1 MLALVLS
8 SIALTGTAGSAP
20 PPATGSAP
28 TRLVPQA
35 VRLDDGRRF
44 SLELPEGYTI
54 SPAAQGLKRVR
65 FFARSPDGRVFVT
78 DMHDLS
84 DNRRGAVHILDGWD
98 AQANRFTRISQYL
111 TGLRNPNS
119 IAFHVDDQGRQWL
132 YLALTDRLVRYRYRD
147 GDMAPRSEP
156 EVLATFPDYGLS
168 YKYGGWH
175 LTRSI
180 AFAGNG
186 KLYVSVGSSCNACIE
201 KESVRASIL
210 EMNPDGSGQRVFA
223 RGMRNAVGLAV
234 VDDRLMATNQGAD
247 HLGRDRPDE
256 ALYRVEDGADYG
268 WPHCFPSGRR
278 VLADPKFPRRR
289 GCAGVPRAF
298 ATFPAHASALG
309 LAYFAVPPERTD
321 TPPGTDSHPGSEI
334 DAPRHRHLAGSYLV
348 ALHGS
353 TNRRIGHGYRLVR
366 VGGDGRPLGD
376 FIRGFQQAAGVVG
389 RPCGILAFGSD
400 AFLLSDDHRG
410 VVYYVRPTQPPALP
424 QSAPIPSTPT
434 PSTPSASTRPTP
446 PPHHAA
452 TP

>member
-1 MLALVLS
+1 MLALALS
-8 SIALTGTAGSAP
+8 LIALAGVAGSAP
-20 PPATGSAP
+20 PPVTDATP

-35 VRLDDGRRF
+35 IRLDDGRRF
-44 SLELPEGYTI
+44 TLQLPEGYTI

-111 TGLRNPNS
+111 NGLRNPNS
-119 IAFHVDDQGRQWL
+119 IAFHVDTQGRQWL

-147 GDMAPRSEP
+147 GDTAPRSEA

-234 VDDRLMATNQGAD
+234 VDDRLLATNQGAD

-268 WPHCFPSGRR
+268 WPYCYPSGRR

-289 GCAGVPRAF
+289 GCAGVPRPF

-309 LAYFAVPPERTD
+309 LAYFAEAPA
-321 TPPGTDSHPGSEI
+321 DSDSDVNSAPPGSEI
-334 DAPRHRHLAGSYLV
+334 DAPRHQRLAGSYLV

-376 FIRGFQQAAGVVG
+376 FILGFQQASGVVG

-410 VVYYVRPTQPPALP
+410 VVYYVRPTLP
-424 QSAPIPSTPT
+424 QATPPPSTSP
-434 PSTPSASTRPTP
+434 PSTRPTP
-446 PPHHAA
+446 SSTGHTA